1 MNEGEW
7 ILDDCWNK
15 TTLAPRMPGFQTFSR
30 GRAKNPTVNNCSRR
44 HNCYTRHESTMCLT
58 SMYELHLLVNPLLW
72 HCFSQMGLWL
82 LDCRSRR
89 VQDQEHL
96 EKFWLAPQSRDAKS
110 ELWAGAEN
118 HRWNK
123 HVWRQC
129 TLHLDHLSV
138 AVSCAAENSASRCMR
153 YTLKP
158 DYKSMHVYWYLPSAD
173 NLSVSAK
180 SWMAR

>member
-1 MNEGEW
+1 M
-7 ILDDCWNK
+7 
-15 TTLAPRMPGFQTFSR
+15 TGFQIFSR

-44 HNCYTRHESTMCLT
+44 YYTRHEPTMFLT
-58 SMYELHLLVNPLLW
+58 SMNATCLLQNPYW
-72 HCFSQMGLWL
+72 HWCSQMELCLITSTPVL

-96 EKFWLAPQSRDAKS
+96 EKFWLAPQSMDAKS

-138 AVSCAAENSASRCMR
+138 AVACAAKNSTSRCTYAAV
-153 YTLKP
+153 YTPKP
-158 DYKSMHVYWYLPSAD
+158 DHQSMHVY
-173 NLSVSAK
+173 
-180 SWMAR
+180 